1 VIPERRLY
9 PLLFTFVVQNLLF
22 ILSKNK
28 LMAKTYNWGIIGLG
42 KIAHKFAK
50 DLQVLPN
57 ARIHAVASRS
67 RERAEAFAQQYGAEH
82 RYDSYEDIVNCPD
95 LDVIYVATPHVSHYQ
110 NTVYCLRHGIPV
122 LCEKPFAMN
131 TREVEEMLAVARE
144 NNVFLMEAM
153 WTRFMPTI
161 EKSLELIDSGRI
173 GEVLSVKA
181 DFGFR
186 GDFNPKGRLYD
197 QALGGGSLLDIGI
210 YPVFL
215 ALLLLG
221 RPAVIRA
228 AAHLGDTGVDEEIGV
243 LLQYPDGR
251 LAHLHSSILART
263 KTEAFIYGSTG
274 TIHIHTRWHEPSSMT
289 LLREGERPEE
299 FRFDYKGKGY
309 YLEAQHVMDCLSR
322 NLKESELLPLDFS
335 LELIRL
341 LDAIRHEAGIRYP
354 GID

>member
-1 VIPERRLY
+1 M
-9 PLLFTFVVQNLLF
+9 
-22 ILSKNK
+22 S
-28 LMAKTYNWGIIGLG
+28 KTYNWGIIGLG

-50 DLQVLPN
+50 DLEVLPE
-57 ARIHAVASRS
+57 ARVHAVASRS
-67 RERAEAFAQQYGAEH
+67 LERAETFAGQYGAPH
-82 RYDSYEDIVNCPD
+82 AFGSYEEIVSCPD
-95 LDVIYVATPHVSHYQ
+95 LDVVYIATPHVSHHQ
-110 NTVYCLRHGIPV
+110 NSIYCLRHGLPV

-131 TREVEEMLAVARE
+131 TREVEEMITVASD
-144 NNVFLMEAM
+144 NDVFLMEAM
-153 WTRFMPTI
+153 WTRFLPTI
-161 EKSLELIDSGRI
+161 EKAMELIESGRI
-173 GEVLSVKA
+173 GEVLSLKA

-186 GDFNPKGRLYD
+186 GTFNPKSRLYD

-221 RPAVIRA
+221 RPARIRA
-228 AAHLGDTGVDEEIGV
+228 AAHLGDTGVDEEIGI

-274 TIHIHTRWHEPSSMT
+274 TIHMHTRWHEPSSMT
-289 LLREGERPEE
+289 LLREDERPEE

-309 YLEAQHVMDCLSR
+309 YLEARHVMDCLSR
-322 NLKESELLPLDFS
+322 NRKESDLLPLDFS

-341 LDAIRHEAGIRYP
+341 LDAIRQEAGILYP